1 MTTEEILKYG
11 LEVFNNEE
19 TKFNNWLDKS
29 NISLGNK
36 KPRFLLLSEKG
47 SKEVLNC
54 LNRIEYGNLA

>member
-1 MTTEEILKYG
+1 MTTEKILKFG
-11 LEVFNNEE
+11 EEVFNSKE
-19 TKFNNWLDKS
+19 KFESWLDKN

-54 LNRIEYGNLA
+54 LNRIEYGNLC